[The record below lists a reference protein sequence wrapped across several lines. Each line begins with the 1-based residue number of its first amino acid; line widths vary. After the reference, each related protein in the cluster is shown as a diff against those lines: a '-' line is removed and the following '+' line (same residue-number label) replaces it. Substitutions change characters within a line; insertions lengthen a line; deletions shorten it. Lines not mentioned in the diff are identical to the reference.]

1 MAEESYLGYAKRVE
15 EGRISDELDRRRVA
29 NVSLLSPPVASIEPV
44 APRKLLIMVL
54 SLPVGLLLGVALAL
68 FAEYLGQAVSTPRDL
83 AGIEGVA
90 YLGTVRL

>member
-1 MAEESYLGYAKRVE
+1 
-15 EGRISDELDRRRVA
+15 VA
-29 NVSLLSPPVASIEPV
+29 NVTLLSPPVVPIEPV
-44 APRKLLIMVL
+44 SPRKLLIMVL

-68 FAEYLGQAVSTPRDL
+68 FVEYVGQAVSTPRDL